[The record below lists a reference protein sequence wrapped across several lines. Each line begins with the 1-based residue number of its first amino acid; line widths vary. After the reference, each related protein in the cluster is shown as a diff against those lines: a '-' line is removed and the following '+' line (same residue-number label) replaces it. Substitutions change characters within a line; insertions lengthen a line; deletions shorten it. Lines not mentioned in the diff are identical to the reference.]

1 VAEPAISALI
11 RCRDEERGIGRLID
25 ALRGQTIA
33 ASIEIVVIDSGS
45 QDRTLEE
52 VRSRG
57 IDPLE
62 IGPEEFSYGRAL
74 NLAANAARGPLCV
87 SISAH
92 ARPKDSGWAERM
104 VRAFENDRVAC
115 AFGQRMDPDE
125 ACPLAAP
132 LLQDLGHAEAHPFW
146 GYANSAGGFRR
157 ALWSRR
163 PFDEELIAS
172 EDLEWALYWQRQG
185 WLVLLD
191 PALDIEH
198 SHRDEGP
205 VRTFRR
211 IRNEVAC
218 VSEFQRV
225 DPLPLRGVMAE
236 WWNGPHLHRSHLRAR
251 LDPRRIGALAGKYVG
266 LRHLSPDRSPDR
278 TQP

>member
-1 VAEPAISALI
+1 MVDPAISALI
-11 RCRDEERGIGRLID
+11 RCRDEERGIDRLID

-33 ASIEIVVIDSGS
+33 GSIEIVVIDSGS
-45 QDRTLEE
+45 QDRTLEK

-62 IGPEEFSYGRAL
+62 IQPEEFSYGRAL
-74 NLAANAARGPLCV
+74 NLAANAATAPLCV
-87 SISAH
+87 AISAH

-104 VRAFENDRVAC
+104 VSAFENDRVAC
-115 AFGQRMDPDE
+115 AFGQRMDPE
-125 ACPLAAP
+125 ESRPLAAP
-132 LLQDLGHAEAHPFW
+132 LLQDLAHAEAHPFW

-157 ALWSRR
+157 ALWSQR
-163 PFDEELIAS
+163 PFNEELIAS

-205 VRTFRR
+205 RRTFRR

-218 VSEFQRV
+218 VAQFQPV
-225 DPLPLRGVMAE
+225 DPLPLRGVIAE
-236 WWNGPHLHRSHLRAR
+236 WWNGPHLHRSDLRAR

-266 LRHLSPDRSPDR
+266 LRQRS
-278 TQP
+278 

>member
-25 ALRGQTIA
+25 ALRNQTIA
-33 ASIEIVVIDSGS
+33 DSIEIVVIDSGS

-52 VRSRG
+52 VRRRE
-57 IDPLE
+57 IEPLE
-62 IGPEEFSYGRAL
+62 IEPEEFSYGRAL
-74 NLAANAARGPLCV
+74 NLAANAATASLCV
-87 SISAH
+87 AISAH
-92 ARPKDSGWAERM
+92 ACPKDSGWAERM
-104 VRAFENDRVAC
+104 VRAFDDRRVAC

-125 ACPLAAP
+125 PRRLARP
-132 LLQDLGHAEAHPFW
+132 FLQDLGHARAHPFW
-146 GYANSAGGFRR
+146 GYANSAGGFRH
-157 ALWSRR
+157 ALWSLR

-191 PALDIEH
+191 PVLDVEH

-205 VRTFRR
+205 RKTFRR

-218 VSEFQRV
+218 VSKFQPV
-225 DPLPLRGVMAE
+225 DPLSLRAVIAE
-236 WWNGPHLHRSHLRAR
+236 WWNGPHLHRSDLRAR
-251 LDPRRIGALAGKYVG
+251 LDPRRIAALAGKYVG
-266 LRHLSPDRSPDR
+266 LRERPAR
-278 TQP
+278 TASLHQ